1 MQNFADRIIAAIAVK
16 KSCVAVGLDPRPENL
31 PIELKTSLL
40 KTTKTSFADMAM
52 AYLEFNKQ
60 IIDAIAPYAPAVK
73 PQSAFY
79 EALGYE
85 GVKALQA
92 TIRYARQKGLLV
104 IADVKR
110 SDVPSTAAAYSNAY
124 IGETALNAAS
134 EPVFGA
140 DALTVNPYMG
150 ADSIR
155 PFIDDAKKFGKG
167 IFVLVKTSNK
177 GSGDLQ
183 DVQTASGKIYELMAR
198 NVNAWGGELAGLR
211 GYSSL
216 GAVVGA
222 TYPDEAKTLRKLMP
236 KNIFLVP
243 GYGAQGADA
252 QMVKNCFNA
261 DGLGALIVAAR
272 SIIFAYEKDT
282 DYPEKNS
289 WQESVKNALLKMNNE
304 LFKISRP

>member
-1 MQNFADRIIAAIAVK
+1 MKNFADRILTEIIEK
-16 KSCVAVGLDPRPENL
+16 KSCVVVGLDPRPKNL
-31 PIELKTSLL
+31 PDELKDSLL
-40 KTTKTSFADMAM
+40 KTKKVSFADMAI

-85 GVKALQA
+85 GIKALQA
-92 TIRYARQKGLLV
+92 TIRYAGQKGLIV

-124 IGETALNAAS
+124 IGETALGTDS
-134 EPVFGA
+134 EPAFGA

-150 ADSIR
+150 ADSVK

-167 IFVLVKTSNK
+167 VFVLVKTSNK

-183 DVQTASGKIYELMAR
+183 DIQTPSGKIYEITAR
-198 NVNAWGGELAGLR
+198 NVAEAGNELIGEK

-236 KNIFLVP
+236 RNIFLVP

-252 QMVKNCFNA
+252 QMVKNCFNP
-261 DGLGALIVAAR
+261 DGFGALIVAAR
-272 SIIFAYEKDT
+272 SIIFAYEKDA
-282 DYPEKNS
+282 DYPKKNT
-289 WQESVKNALLKMNNE
+289 WQESVRNALIKMNRE
-304 LFKISRP
+304 LL

>member
-1 MQNFADRIIAAIAVK
+1 MKNFADGILTQIAKK
-16 KSCVAVGLDPRPENL
+16 KSCVVVGLDPRPENL
-31 PIELKTSLL
+31 PAELKAALLKTSRI
-40 KTTKTSFADMAM
+40 SFADMAM

-60 IIDAIAPYAPAVK
+60 IIDAIAPYAPAIK

-85 GVKALQA
+85 GIKALQA
-92 TIRYARQKGLLV
+92 TIRYARQKGLIV

-110 SDVPSTAAAYSNAY
+110 SDVPSTAVAYSNAY
-124 IGETALNAAS
+124 IGETALGMSS
-134 EPVFGA
+134 EPAFGA

-183 DVQTASGKIYELMAR
+183 DIQTPSGKIYEITAR
-198 NVNAWGGELAGLR
+198 NVAVSGSELIGEK

-222 TYPDEAKTLRKLMP
+222 TYPDEAQTLRKLMP
-236 KNIFLVP
+236 KSIFLVP

-272 SIIFAYEKDT
+272 SIIFAYEKDP
-282 DYPEKNS
+282 DYPKKNT
-289 WQESVKNALLKMNNE
+289 WQESVKNALIKMNRE
-304 LFKISRP
+304 LL